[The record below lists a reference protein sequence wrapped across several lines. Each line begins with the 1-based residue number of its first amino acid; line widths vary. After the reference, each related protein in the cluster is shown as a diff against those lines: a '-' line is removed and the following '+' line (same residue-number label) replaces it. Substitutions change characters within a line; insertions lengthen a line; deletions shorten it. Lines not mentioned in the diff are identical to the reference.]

1 MLCLTLFS
9 VVWASAT
16 ISEVASHG
24 FVHSVVVN
32 GEEYPG
38 WNPFSDPYTT
48 TSPKVVRKVLNDGFV
63 AGTDPDLP
71 CHHGGNDGTGLVA
84 DATAGSQVTF
94 RWSYWPADHQG
105 PVSTYM
111 ASCNDD
117 CTSFSASNA
126 RWFKLDAVGYEPSTR
141 QWAADKLRANNN
153 SWVSTIPA
161 GIAPGQYLMRNE
173 IIALHSITPQF
184 YPSCSQIRV
193 SGSGKGQPSES
204 DLVSIPGLYSNVTW
218 PNIYSDFGT
227 FLIPGPPPVTF
238 GVGGNPP
245 PITLTG
251 TSAQPAPTAGP
262 TRAASNISMTMS
274 PVAPS
279 SQASGHCLLNSRRLV
294 RRTSR

>member
-1 MLCLTLFS
+1 MLCLTIFS
-9 VVWASAT
+9 AVW
-16 ISEVASHG
+16 VAAVMTGVEGHG
-24 FVHSVVVN
+24 FVHSVVMN
-32 GEEYPG
+32 GQEYPG

-48 TSPKVVRKVLNDGFV
+48 APPKTVRKVLNDGFV
-63 AGTDPDLP
+63 SATDPDLP
-71 CHHGGNDGTGLVA
+71 CHHLGNEGTALVA

-111 ASCNDD
+111 ASCNGD
-117 CTSFSASNA
+117 CTTFLASNA
-126 RWFKLDAVGYEPSTR
+126 RWFKLDAAGYDPSTR
-141 QWAADKLRANNN
+141 QWAADQLRANDN

-173 IIALHSITPQF
+173 IVALHSITPQF
-184 YPSCSQIRV
+184 YPSCSQVKV
-193 SGSGKGQPSES
+193 SGSGNGQPSES

-227 FLIPGPPPVTF
+227 FQIPGPPPVTF

-245 PITLTG
+245 SITTTTT
-251 TSAQPAPTAGP
+251 TSALSTPTAGP
-262 TRAASNISMTMS
+262 TQVSNMSMTTS
-274 PVAPS
+274 PVPS

-294 RRTSR
+294 RRTSK